1 MLHPRWLLTG
11 RARRDSIRHST
22 VAIRWSNDADFVNS
36 RILSAIRSITMRSIH
51 WNLLKFMMLLAATS
65 GFGCRDQSSRDKQDR
80 AAGSAARSEIGD
92 EKPTG
97 TAGRSGDP
105 TGEHEHQQG
114 AHGGIMV
121 SLGQDSY
128 HVEAVLSSDSKV
140 RLYMLGRDETRVID
154 VPAGTLKGFVQLEGD
169 VQADSIEFQP
179 EPQAGDS
186 DGRTSC
192 FTGSLPD
199 RMLGR
204 DLMITIPN
212 IAIDGE
218 RFRLSFQTH
227 SAQAH
232 SADHSD
238 AEMPSKAT
246 DEEEEALY
254 TRPGGVYTAADIE
267 ANGNQTPG
275 QKYRGIRSKHDRNP
289 KPGDRICPV
298 TKTKANPQ
306 FEWTVGGKKYT
317 FCCPPCI
324 DEFVRNAK
332 DSTTP
337 LPDPDAFTQQE
348 EGR

>member
-1 MLHPRWLLTG
+1 
-11 RARRDSIRHST
+11 
-22 VAIRWSNDADFVNS
+22 
-36 RILSAIRSITMRSIH
+36 MRSIY
-51 WNLLKFMMLLAATS
+51 WKFLKLMMLLTATC
-65 GFGCRDQSSRDKQDR
+65 GLGCRDQVSRDREDG
-80 AAGSAARSEIGD
+80 AASTASRGERGD
-92 EKPTG
+92 AKPTG
-97 TAGRSGDP
+97 TAGGSDSP
-105 TGEHEHQQG
+105 TGEHEHHQG

-128 HVEAVLSSDSKV
+128 HVEAVLGSDRKV

-169 VQADSIEFQP
+169 AQADTIEFQP

-186 DGRTSC
+186 EGRTSC
-192 FTGSLPD
+192 FIGSLPD

-204 DLMITIPN
+204 ELMITIPN

-227 SAQAH
+227 L
-232 SADHSD
+232 ADHSD

-246 DEEEEALY
+246 DDEEQALY
-254 TRPGGVYTAADIE
+254 TRPGGVYTEADIE

-332 DSTTP
+332 ESTTP
-337 LPDPDAFTQQE
+337 LPDPDTYTQQE

>member
-1 MLHPRWLLTG
+1 
-11 RARRDSIRHST
+11 
-22 VAIRWSNDADFVNS
+22 
-36 RILSAIRSITMRSIH
+36 
-51 WNLLKFMMLLAATS
+51 MLLVTTS
-65 GFGCRDQSSRDKQDR
+65 GLGCRDQSSRDRQDG
-80 AAGSAARSEIGD
+80 ATGTETHSEGSDS
-92 EKPTG
+92 KTTH
-97 TAGRSGDP
+97 TAGRTETSG
-105 TGEHEHQQG
+105 GEHEHQQG

-128 HVEAVLSSDSKV
+128 HVEAVLGSDNKV

-154 VPAGTLKGFVQLEGD
+154 IPAGTLKGFVQLEGD

-179 EPQAGDS
+179 EPQDGDAE
-186 DGRTSC
+186 GRTSC

-204 DLMITIPN
+204 DLMVTIPN
-212 IAIDGE
+212 VAIDGE

-227 SAQAH
+227 SA
-232 SADHSD
+232 DHSD
-238 AEMPSKAT
+238 SEMPSKAT
-246 DEEEEALY
+246 DDEEEVLY
-254 TRPGGVYTAADIE
+254 TRPGGVYTQADIA

-275 QKYRGIRSKHDRNP
+275 QRYRGIRSKHDRNP

-332 DSTTP
+332 ESTTP
-337 LPDPDAFTQQE
+337 LPEPDAFTQQE

>member
-1 MLHPRWLLTG
+1 
-11 RARRDSIRHST
+11 
-22 VAIRWSNDADFVNS
+22 
-36 RILSAIRSITMRSIH
+36 MRSIH
-51 WNLLKFMMLLAATS
+51 WNLLEFMILIAATS
-65 GFGCRDQSSRDKQDR
+65 SVGCRDQASRNRQDG
-80 AAGSAARSEIGD
+80 ATSIASRSQSGD
-92 EKPTG
+92 EKSTG
-97 TAGRSGDP
+97 TAGRGDNT
-105 TGEHEHQQG
+105 TGEHKHQQG

-128 HVEAVLSSDSKV
+128 HVEAVLGSDSKV

-154 VPAGTLKGFVQLEGD
+154 VPAGTLRGFVQLEGD

-179 EPQAGDS
+179 EPQPGDV

-192 FTGSLPD
+192 FTASLPD

-227 SAQAH
+227 SA
-232 SADHSD
+232 DHSD

-246 DEEEEALY
+246 NDEEEALY
-254 TRPGGVYTAADIE
+254 TRPGGVYTAADID

-337 LPDPDAFTQQE
+337 LPDPDSFTQQE
-348 EGR
+348 QGR

>member
-1 MLHPRWLLTG
+1 
-11 RARRDSIRHST
+11 
-22 VAIRWSNDADFVNS
+22 
-36 RILSAIRSITMRSIH
+36 MRSIH
-51 WNLLKFMMLLAATS
+51 WKLLKFMMLFAATS
-65 GFGCRDQSSRDKQDR
+65 GLGCRDESNRDLQVGATSNATRGAVNDSKATQ
-80 AAGSAARSEIGD
+80 
-92 EKPTG
+92 
-97 TAGRSGDP
+97 TAGRTEASA
-105 TGEHEHQQG
+105 GEHEHQQG

-128 HVEAVLSSDSKV
+128 HVEAVLGSDNKV

-154 VPAGTLKGFVQLEGD
+154 IAASTLKGFVQLEGD

-179 EPQAGDS
+179 DPQEGDAE
-186 DGRTSC
+186 GRTSC

-199 RMLGR
+199 RMHGR
-204 DLMITIPN
+204 DLMVTIPN
-212 IAIDGE
+212 VAIDGE

-227 SAQAH
+227 SA
-232 SADHSD
+232 DHSD

-246 DEEEEALY
+246 DDEEEVLY
-254 TRPGGVYTAADIE
+254 TRPGGVYTEADIA

-332 DSTTP
+332 DSSTP
-337 LPDPDAFTQQE
+337 LPEPDAFTQQE